1 MAAQKFRA
9 PKGVAEYMPPE
20 SNGFL
25 AVRRALS
32 YSAELAGYSY
42 VELPIF
48 EDTNLYVRGVGESTD
63 VVSKEMYTFDD
74 RGGRSLTLRPEG
86 TAGVVRA
93 VVEHNLDRAGLPVK
107 VWYAGPFFR
116 AERPQQGRYR
126 QFNQVGVEALGSD
139 DPAIDAEVIAIAVE
153 GFKRLGLTGHRLL
166 LNSLGDSQTRLEY
179 REILT
184 KYLADLDLDEATT
197 TRAQLNPLRV
207 LDDKRPE
214 MQAKLADAPLM
225 RDVLSAES
233 RDHHEAVCAYL
244 DELAIEY
251 VDSPRLVRGLDY
263 YTRTTFEFVH
273 DGLGAQS
280 AIGGG
285 GRYDGLMSD
294 LGGRELS
301 GIGYGLG
308 VDRTLLAC
316 AAEGLAVGSARTCQ
330 VFLVPLGKPAKSRLV
345 LVAAKLRAQNISV
358 DLAFDDRSLKGSMRA
373 ADRTGAK
380 LAVILGDDDIAANT
394 TVVKNL
400 ETGDQATVSIDA
412 IIDAIQ
418 EML

>member
-1 MAAQKFRA
+1 MSQKFHA
-9 PKGVAEYMPPE
+9 PKGVAEYVPPD
-20 SNGFL
+20 SGAFL
-25 AVRRALS
+25 AVKNALS
-32 YSAELAGYSY
+32 RSAELAGYSY

-74 RGGRSLTLRPEG
+74 RGGRSLSLRPEG
-86 TAGVVRA
+86 TAGLVRA

-107 VWYAGPFFR
+107 LWYSGPFFR

-139 DPAIDAEVIAIAVE
+139 DPALDAEVIAIAAE
-153 GFKRLGLTGHRLL
+153 GFARLGLTNFRLL
-166 LNSLGDSQTRLEY
+166 LNSLGDAQSRAEY
-179 REILT
+179 RDALMQ
-184 KYLADLDLDEATT
+184 YLRGLDLDEATAR
-197 TRAQLNPLRV
+197 RAQLNPLRV

-214 MQAKLADAPLM
+214 MQKQLADAPLM
-225 RDVLSAES
+225 RDVLSQDAGA
-233 RDHHEAVCAYL
+233 HHAAVCEYL
-244 DELAIEY
+244 RELA
-251 VDSPRLVRGLDY
+251 VDFEDAPRLVRGLDY

-285 GRYDGLMSD
+285 GRYDGLMAD
-294 LGGRELS
+294 LGGQELP

-316 AAEGLAVGSARTCQ
+316 AAEGLTVGTGRKCE
-330 VFLVPLGKPAKSRLV
+330 VFLVPLGQ
-345 LVAAKLRAQNISV
+345 AAKNRLFVEAATLRQRGVSV
-358 DLAFDDRSLKGSMRA
+358 DLAFDDRALKGAMRA

-380 LAVILGDDDIAANT
+380 LAVILGDDDLAAGT
-394 TVVKNL
+394 AVVKDL
-400 ETGDQATVSIDA
+400 STGDQQTVALEALTNS
-412 IIDAIQ
+412 IQ